1 LGSPYYWVLEENARV
16 LAVLACPEDP
26 PGVAWVRLFAH
37 TASVDLFQAW
47 EMLWHT
53 ARLEIPRHGA
63 VTVAVIAMH
72 DWFGAILADSGF
84 AHTQDILMLELHT
97 VQAEPLA
104 RPGDVRIREMTR
116 DDLAE
121 VARVDAAAFKRLW
134 QNPESS
140 LSLALPQASVATVA
154 ENERGLVGYQISTAN
169 PFGAH
174 LARLAVRPEAQNQ
187 GLGAQLVAD
196 LVERLRQQDAKR
208 LTVNTQSDNHASLA
222 LYRKM
227 GFTESGERFPVYC
240 YDVPG

>member
-1 LGSPYYWVLEENARV
+1 
-16 LAVLACPEDP
+16 
-26 PGVAWVRLFAH
+26 
-37 TASVDLFQAW
+37 
-47 EMLWHT
+47 MLWHT
-53 ARLEIPRHGA
+53 ALQKIPGHGA

-84 AHTQDILMLELHT
+84 THTQDILMLELHT
-97 VQAEPLA
+97 LRAAPVA
-104 RPGDVRIREMTR
+104 RPGSVRIREMTL

-140 LSLALPQASVATVA
+140 LALALPQASVATVA
-154 ENERGLVGYQISTAN
+154 EDRCGLVGYQIATAN

-174 LARLAVRPEAQNQ
+174 LARLAVRPEAQNH
-187 GLGAQLVAD
+187 GLGSQLVAD
-196 LVERLRQQDAKR
+196 LVERLRQQGAKR

-227 GFTESGERFPVYC
+227 GFVESGERFPVYC
-240 YDVPG
+240 YDVSGQVAG